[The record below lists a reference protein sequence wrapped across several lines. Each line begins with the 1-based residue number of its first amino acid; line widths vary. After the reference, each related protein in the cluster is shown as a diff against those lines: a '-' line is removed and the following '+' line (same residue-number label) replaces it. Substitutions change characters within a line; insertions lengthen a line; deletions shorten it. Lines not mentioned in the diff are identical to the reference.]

1 MQKEKKMYIFPE
13 NCLGMYNVNY
23 VNLIN
28 ETCCF
33 YGAVGAKFLA
43 FRKKKRYYFKCYFY
57 KLTYR

>member
-1 MQKEKKMYIFPE
+1 MYIFPE
-13 NCLGMYNVNY
+13 NCVGMYDVNY

-43 FRKKKRYYFKCYFY
+43 FRKKSDIISNVIFIN
-57 KLTYR
+57 